1 MRFLEAI
8 LNIVVGVG
16 FVIIWPFS
24 KIIKIFRRLGKDVA
38 NNTYRRLINIIGA
51 IVTLIIIGLIFS
63 YFNIPVRLPQF

>member
-1 MRFLEAI
+1 M
-8 LNIVVGVG
+8 NIVVGVG